1 MNAHPDPQALAQ
13 AVAAKMYAQDPTTRW
28 LGMELLAI
36 GPGSAKLKMTVSAN
50 MLNSQGVCHGGMLFA
65 LADSAFAYA
74 CNARNQATVASACN
88 IDFLRPAQEGDCIS
102 AAALERSLGGRTGVY
117 DIELTNQRGETVAL
131 FRGKSYR
138 LKDHVL

>member
-1 MNAHPDPQALAQ
+1 MNAHPDPQALAE
-13 AVAAKMYAQDPTTRW
+13 AVAAKMYAQDPTTLW
-28 LGMELLAI
+28 LGMELLAV
-36 GPGSAKLKMTVSAN
+36 GPGEARLAMTITAN

-74 CNARNQATVASACN
+74 CNARNHATVASACN
-88 IDFLRPAQEGDCIS
+88 IDFLKPVQEGDFLTATAC
-102 AAALERSLGGRTGVY
+102 ERALGGRTGVY
-117 DIELTNQRGETVAL
+117 DISLSNQRGETVAL